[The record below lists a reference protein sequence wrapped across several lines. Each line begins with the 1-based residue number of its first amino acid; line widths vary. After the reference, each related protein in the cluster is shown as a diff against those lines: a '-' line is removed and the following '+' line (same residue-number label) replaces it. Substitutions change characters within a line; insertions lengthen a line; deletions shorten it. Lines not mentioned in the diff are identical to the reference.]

1 MSTENF
7 VRLII
12 ISDSLEPEQIDNIVD
27 IKCDKFWR
35 KNDFRAKSIIREK
48 NFGWMLESN
57 LERTDDIELHIENIF
72 QRIGD
77 HTEKIKSLSERNIV
91 ELSLAMYT
99 EDTPALFFDK
109 KIIFQLNALGA
120 ALDIDLYFLE
130 KEE

>member
-12 ISDSLEPEQIDNIVD
+12 ISDLLEPEQIDD
-27 IKCDKFWR
+27 ITGMKCDKSWR

-72 QRIGD
+72 QRLEGHI
-77 HTEKIKSLSERNIV
+77 EKVKSLSERNIV
-91 ELSLAMYT
+91 KLSLAIYS
-99 EDTPALFFDK
+99 EDIPALYFNK
-109 KIIFQLNALGA
+109 ETIFRLSTLGA
-120 ALDIDLYFLE
+120 ALDIDLYLIG
-130 KEE
+130 EER